1 MDNMEYIDNYF
12 NHPNTAEQKQEFEQR
27 IIHDVSFAEEVAF
40 YISTHNVIK
49 EQLQIQQKERFR
61 ELYEQQKEALPRKQ
75 PVTQIWR
82 YAIAACAIVAVMVL
96 SWMLVSTSS
105 SPEQLADAYIRQ
117 NWKTLDITMSSEP
130 DSLQFGLTLFNA
142 GKPAAALLQF
152 ETIAEKDSAN
162 FSAKK
167 YAGIAALRQF
177 QYDKALFY
185 FSELAK
191 DTTLH
196 SNPGKFYQAVT
207 LFKRSGTGD
216 IDVAKKLLQEI
227 AANDLEG
234 SKEAKQWLRRL
245 D

>member
-1 MDNMEYIDNYF
+1 MEYIDDYF
-12 NHPNTAEQKQEFEQR
+12 NRSNTAEQKQQFEQR

-61 ELYEQQKEALPRKQ
+61 ELYEQQKIAPPRKQ
-75 PVTQIWR
+75 PVKQMWR
-82 YAIAACAIVAVMVL
+82 YAMAACAVVAVMVL
-96 SWMLVSTSS
+96 SWILFRTSN
-105 SPEQLADAYIRQ
+105 SPEQLADEYIQQ

-130 DSLQFGLTLFNA
+130 DSLQSGLALFNA
-142 GKPAAALLQF
+142 GKPAAALSQF
-152 ETIAEKDSAN
+152 EAIAEKDSAN

-167 YAGIAALRQF
+167 YAGIAALRQS

-185 FSELAK
+185 FSALAK

-207 LFKRSGTGD
+207 LFKRSGPGD
-216 IDVAKKLLQEI
+216 IDVAKKLLQEV
-227 AANDLEG
+227 ATNDLEG
-234 SKEAKQWLRRL
+234 SKEAEQWLRRV